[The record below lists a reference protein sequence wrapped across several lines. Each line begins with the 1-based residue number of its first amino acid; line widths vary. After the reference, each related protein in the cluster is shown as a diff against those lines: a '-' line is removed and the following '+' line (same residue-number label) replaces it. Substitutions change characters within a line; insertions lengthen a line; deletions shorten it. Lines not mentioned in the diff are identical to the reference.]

1 MIKSENELIN
11 HRMTWTSAFNGLLF
25 VALAFAWDKSC
36 SLVVVIA
43 FLGIAVSL
51 FSGVSLYFANKA
63 FRKLYWEWEEDKKPD
78 DYDGPGVIG
87 LPPRYKK
94 GLGTWLNPW
103 SSIPLSFVLAW
114 LIIVIIRLKS

>member
-1 MIKSENELIN
+1 
-11 HRMTWTSAFNGLLF
+11 MTWTSTFNGFLF
-25 VALAFAWDKSC
+25 VALAFAWNKSC
-36 SLVVVIA
+36 SLVFVIA

-51 FSGVSLYFANKA
+51 FSGVSLLFANKA

-94 GLGTWLNPW
+94 GPKTWLNPW
-103 SSIPLSFVLAW
+103 SSVPFCFVLAW
-114 LIIVIIRLKS
+114 FIIFVIRLIS